1 MTPAP
6 DPLPCPMTQ
15 ESGNKDSYYARNR
28 KNRLAYQK
36 EYYWRNKE
44 KILEKEREKKK
55 VDDEYRERKRVYNEH
70 YFDTHRVQIY
80 EQRRRRG
87 SKSALMYSK
96 SRVKGSEGVQ
106 KSEPGSNAA
115 SN

>member
-1 MTPAP
+1 MTPTP
-6 DPLPCPMTQ
+6 DPVRWIMTQ
-15 ESGNKDSYYARNR
+15 ESRNKGDYYARNR
-28 KNRLAYQK
+28 KDRLAYQK

-55 VDDEYRERKRVYNEH
+55 VDEEYRERKRVYNEH
-70 YFDTHRVQIY
+70 YYATHRGQIY

-87 SKSALMYSK
+87 SKTALMYSK
-96 SRVKGSEGVQ
+96 NRVKGSSGVQ
-106 KSEPGSNAA
+106 KNEPGSNAA